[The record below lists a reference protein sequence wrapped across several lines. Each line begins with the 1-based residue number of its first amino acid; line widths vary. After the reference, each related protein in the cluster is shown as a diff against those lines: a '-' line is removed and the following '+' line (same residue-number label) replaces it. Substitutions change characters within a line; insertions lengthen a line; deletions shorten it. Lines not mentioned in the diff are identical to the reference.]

1 MKVNPTQSYI
11 TCEFESVDLAELSIG
26 RLVKGTGGIRSVT
39 MRRRQ
44 QRPQQQYSVIPA
56 VVPAIDNSAVY
67 PMAADPY
74 GMFAVLKDPDR
85 VLEPELTRSVTAEFR
100 CNRKNARSIA
110 AQLTSLGAT
119 HIRIH

>member
-1 MKVNPTQSYI
+1 MNFNPAQSYI
-11 TCEFESVDLAELSIG
+11 TCEFESVDLADLSIG
-26 RLVKGTGGIRSVT
+26 RLIKETGGIRSVT

-44 QRPQQQYSVIPA
+44 QHPQQQYPILPA
-56 VVPAIDNSAVY
+56 VNPVTDSSPAY
-67 PMAADPY
+67 LMAANPY
-74 GMFAVLKDPDR
+74 GMFAALREPDQP
-85 VLEPELTRSVTAEFR
+85 LEPEQTRSVTVEFR